1 MKHIINFIF
10 SSPVFCNVYNKVGC
24 CFFIMFFSFES
35 GKFGLGNAAY
45 IQFRPILLKE
55 LLFFHGP
62 DPAAASSFCPMSTT
76 SEQTCRNG
84 FKNVIS
90 HIGLGVQNCWLCAG
104 DLYLVETEDGL
115 YIFVSCIQVIEH
127 ELNLVI
133 LLQ

>member
-1 MKHIINFIF
+1 M
-10 SSPVFCNVYNKVGC
+10 
-24 CFFIMFFSFES
+24 
-35 GKFGLGNAAY
+35 GNAAY
-45 IQFRPILLKE
+45 IQFRSILLEE
-55 LLFFHGP
+55 LLLLLHGL
-62 DPAAASSFCPMSTT
+62 DPASSFCLRSIA

-84 FKNVIS
+84 FKNVSS

-127 ELNLVI
+127 ELSLVI